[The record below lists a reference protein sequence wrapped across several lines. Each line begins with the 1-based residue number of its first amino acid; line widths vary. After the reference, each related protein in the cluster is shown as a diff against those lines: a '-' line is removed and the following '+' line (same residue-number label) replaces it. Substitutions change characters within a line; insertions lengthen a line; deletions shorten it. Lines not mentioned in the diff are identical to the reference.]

1 MPKRSDIAIT
11 KTKVD
16 ALLPGQQ
23 IWDSQIVGF
32 GIVANRNSKSYK
44 LKYYF
49 NGRQRMLTIGLH
61 GSPFTVQAARE
72 KAMAALVQLKS
83 GIDPADEK
91 KLVGQTV
98 SDLCDEY
105 LLKHANVNKKESS
118 AHEDATNI
126 KNHVK
131 PLLGAKLLKD
141 ITAIDIEHFKF
152 DVQQGKTAPKDPRLV
167 QLAQKGGKPVTG
179 GKGVANRCLSLL
191 SKMFNLAELWGYRTQ
206 NSNPVRGISKF
217 KENQKERFLTE
228 AELKRVWAYMD
239 KIEND
244 GLGIGNEDGA
254 ETGGMQS
261 AHPMYAITCFRLLIL
276 SGARVGEIQTLRW
289 DMVDL
294 PGKRL
299 NLPDSKTGKKV
310 IQLSEAA
317 VGALER
323 LPRVKDN
330 PYVIV
335 GRKAGTY
342 LKNLRKPWKAICN
355 GAGLNDV
362 RIHDLRHSFASF
374 AAAQGQPLLVI
385 GKLLGHKNP
394 ATTQRYVHLTDHYL
408 SEANQ
413 VISDNIGLLVRKNDN

>member
-131 PLLGAKLLKD
+131 PLLGAKRLKD

-206 NSNPVRGISKF
+206 NSNPVRG
-217 KENQKERFLTE
+217 
-228 AELKRVWAYMD
+228 
-239 KIEND
+239 
-244 GLGIGNEDGA
+244 
-254 ETGGMQS
+254 
-261 AHPMYAITCFRLLIL
+261 C
-276 SGARVGEIQTLRW
+276 
-289 DMVDL
+289 
-294 PGKRL
+294 
-299 NLPDSKTGKKV
+299 
-310 IQLSEAA
+310 
-317 VGALER
+317 
-323 LPRVKDN
+323 
-330 PYVIV
+330 
-335 GRKAGTY
+335 
-342 LKNLRKPWKAICN
+342 
-355 GAGLNDV
+355 
-362 RIHDLRHSFASF
+362 
-374 AAAQGQPLLVI
+374 
-385 GKLLGHKNP
+385 
-394 ATTQRYVHLTDHYL
+394 
-408 SEANQ
+408 
-413 VISDNIGLLVRKNDN
+413 